1 MGRCDAAWQD
11 RNYVLKWFGRTE
23 GRAKRAYR
31 EFMQKGIAQGKRP
44 ELVGGGLIRSLGGWS
59 VVKSL
64 RRSGA
69 QEKGDARILG
79 SGDFVAQVINEAEQK
94 VRRQLAA
101 DDLIERAEKLIKDYC
116 LEHNISIDV
125 LHSGSR
131 RRAVSSKRSQLALML
146 VNKIGLSMAETGRKL
161 GLTTSGVAQIL
172 RRKS

>member
-1 MGRCDAAWQD
+1 M
-11 RNYVLKWFGRTE
+11 
-23 GRAKRAYR
+23 
-31 EFMQKGIAQGKRP
+31 
-44 ELVGGGLIRSLGGWS
+44 
-59 VVKSL
+59 
-64 RRSGA
+64 
-69 QEKGDARILG
+69 G

-131 RRAVSSKRSQLALML
+131 RQAVSSKRSQLALML